1 MAKQYAVYHTEK
13 GGISSGGIGNHI
25 DRKEG
30 AEWSYQHADP
40 ERIHLNE
47 NIIVTEH
54 CSKKLS
60 EAISDRISEGY
71 NARNNAG
78 ELKAIRKD
86 AVKYQTHIMS
96 GSPEQMKKIED
107 NPELRKQWINSNLDF
122 LKKEYGEKNIVRFT
136 VHRDEKTMHIHAVTV
151 PITQDGRLSAKE
163 IMGNRKE
170 MQNRQDRYA
179 DHVKNFGL
187 ERGERSTGISHENAR
202 QYYGRMQNALEK
214 GNEQTEIKANKTI
227 LGINIGEDVQK
238 TNELLKVQILAQK
251 TALESLKNENERKE
265 KQIKEVAEKKNFIEK
280 QKENAT
286 AALKEYQKK
295 SNEMIRAVALSP
307 EKSEK
312 FREDLKLEA
321 IKKIGSDI
329 SNAKEP
335 INTQKVDE
343 IIRTRMKEL
352 NPSENPWTTLNK
364 HFGEDAE
371 KKIQKLAEKKN
382 ELLQEKQKEQKQENR
397 FTQTTKNRE
406 EKQEEPERKKGRR
419 M

>member
-13 GGISSGGIGNHI
+13 GEISSGGIGNHI

-30 AEWSYQHADP
+30 AEYSYQHADP
-40 ERIHLNE
+40 ERLHLNE
-47 NIIVTEH
+47 NIVVTEH
-54 CSKKLS
+54 CTKKLS
-60 EAISDRISEGY
+60 DAISDRISEGY
-71 NARNNAG
+71 NARNKAG

-96 GSPEQMKKIED
+96 GSPEQMKKIEN
-107 NPELRKQWINSNLDF
+107 NPELRKQWIKSNLDF

-179 DHVKNFGL
+179 DQLKNFGL

-202 QYYGRMQNALEK
+202 EYYGRMQQALNK
-214 GNEQTEIKANKTI
+214 GNEKTEIKANKTI
-227 LGINIGEDVQK
+227 LGINVGEDVQK
-238 TNELLKVQILAQK
+238 TNELLKVQISAQK
-251 TALESLKNENERKE
+251 TALEGLQKENEMKE
-265 KQIKEVAEKKNFIEK
+265 KQIKEVSEKKNFIEK

-286 AALKEYQKK
+286 AALKNNEQKN
-295 SNEMIRAVALSP
+295 NEKIREIALSP
-307 EKSEK
+307 EKAEK
-312 FREDLKLEA
+312 FREDLINEA
-321 IKKIGSDI
+321 WKKIENEIDNSKSEIDYRKTDI
-329 SNAKEP
+329 
-335 INTQKVDE
+335 

-352 NPSENPWTTLNK
+352 NPSENPWTSLNK

-371 KKIQKLAEKKN
+371 KKILKLAEKKN

-397 FTQTTKNRE
+397 FTQATKNRE
-406 EKQEEPERKKGRR
+406 ENQEEPTRKKGRG